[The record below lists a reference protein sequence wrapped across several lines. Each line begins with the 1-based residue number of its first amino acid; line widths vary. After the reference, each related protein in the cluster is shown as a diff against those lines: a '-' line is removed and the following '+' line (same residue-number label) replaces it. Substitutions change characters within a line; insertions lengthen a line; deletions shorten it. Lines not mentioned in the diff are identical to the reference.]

1 MAIKNYCLVCGG
13 TGCEAGKADAI
24 YHGLRSAAEI
34 NGIGEDVQIVKTGC
48 FGLCEKG
55 PIVKVLPEEA
65 FYVNGTLGLGL
76 NEYESARN
84 SLGGVNRADYDGYQ
98 VISSFELGKA
108 FHIINMQQ
116 MVRRVFFL
124 KKLNRGMNMESA

>member
-65 FYVNGTLGLGL
+65 FYVNVKPEDAEKIVTVQ
-76 NEYESARN
+76 NAVDY
-84 SLGGVNRADYDGYQ
+84 VN
-98 VISSFELGKA
+98 
-108 FHIINMQQ
+108 N
-116 MVRRVFFL
+116 L
-124 KKLNRGMNMESA
+124 K